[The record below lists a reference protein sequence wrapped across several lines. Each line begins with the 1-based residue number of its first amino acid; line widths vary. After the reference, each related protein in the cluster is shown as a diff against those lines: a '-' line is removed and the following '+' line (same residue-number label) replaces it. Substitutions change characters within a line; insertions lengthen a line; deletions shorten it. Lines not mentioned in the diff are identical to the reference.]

1 MVTKQKGGRKAKL
14 FIIRFGL
21 YYTVQQQQW
30 WLPPAASEHRF
41 SPTNE
46 GLTERDVKWQSRFG
60 YNR

>member
-14 FIIRFGL
+14 FIIRFGF
-21 YYTVQQQQW
+21 YYTEQQQQW
-30 WLPPAASEHRF
+30 WRVVPASEHRF